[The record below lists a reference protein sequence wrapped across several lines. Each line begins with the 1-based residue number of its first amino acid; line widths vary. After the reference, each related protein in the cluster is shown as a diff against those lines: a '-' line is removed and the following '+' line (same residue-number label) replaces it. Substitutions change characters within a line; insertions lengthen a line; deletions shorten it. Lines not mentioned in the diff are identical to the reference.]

1 MKEYER
7 LKLAKSELR
16 VRLKDN
22 DEMTSDELLRLNA
35 HNTNDIRKIVNA
47 FFVITIVL
55 PTIFYGFY
63 LLARG

>member
-55 PTIFYGFY
+55 PIIVYGYY

>member
-7 LKLAKSELR
+7 LKLAKAELR
-16 VRLKDN
+16 VKLKDN

-35 HNTNDIRKIVNA
+35 HNTNDIRKVVNA

-55 PTIFYGFY
+55 PIIVYGVY
-63 LLARG
+63 LLA

>member
-35 HNTNDIRKIVNA
+35 HNINGIRKIVNA

-55 PTIFYGFY
+55 PTIVYGFY

>member
-55 PTIFYGFY
+55 PIFIYVFY
-63 LLARG
+63 SF